1 MLLYL
6 FKKKKNNEKVENCTK
21 FLFISL
27 TLSSVSSPFS
37 SSAILY

>member
-1 MLLYL
+1 MYYIYS
-6 FKKKKNNEKVENCTK
+6 KKKNNEKVENCTK

-37 SSAILY
+37 SSATLY